1 MQKSDSYELD
11 PNFAVVCSFLERFG
25 HHFGEEHR
33 NVATD
38 DLKAFLEDENV
49 GQENVFIKLH
59 RRLLRGIGNTVKAER
74 FAKDLMKFAEDFPE
88 RDDMLIQSAGYN
100 YGKIPVAAKLRIFK
114 NLLEDQFEFNDRFNQ
129 RVNEDLESSGDIRHT
144 PLGHDKLGR
153 AYWCL
158 LDKTGRLL
166 LYRSLRNEI
175 TQEETWALVCS
186 DVSEFGGFIDL
197 LEDGSTLEKNDDPSI
212 DGSTSIPLHT
222 PIKVSASDL
231 TAANS
236 ADCAQALFFNSPRF
250 FKPPKL
256 RSKQHI
262 HQEEKK
268 YDMPHCS
275 VKLERLDKKTLRKY
289 CRKSK
294 GAWKQSGK
302 EQEQDKLV
310 ESEGVK
316 TNAAGDASD
325 GMVNNGGVKPL
336 DEVIC
341 DMGGASNGIVKG
353 GIDASGDVISDVVVK
368 GGESASKETIA
379 YESICARD
387 HLKATDKVVGDDV
400 EEIKDLTDNAEENN
414 SATISDIS
422 TSKSVESKV
431 VSNADDLKINCAGD
445 ASSLDVC
452 STKTAYISVI
462 DKGDLCSVITV
473 SNDNLTTNRTVS
485 ESGMEKSWAATNNA
499 FTKNQGK
506 EHSVNSSLKEN
517 VKSQDTDK
525 EKKSE
530 SGSCE
535 KAFIDVIQELQSLQ
549 GSVGISDDRNE
560 NVTSPKNN
568 KCSSKAINQDIE
580 KTKSKAEKDDIEA
593 EGEEKVID
601 ETLKELMELEEIISQ
616 SSPMS
621 PMSDIRKG
629 NMIAMS
635 RPFDNTK
642 DKPDNVVLANEVQ
655 NLLDTPEDASGKD
668 TLKVDKDRDSHIFLT
683 ERETK
688 NGALGP
694 GEDKLEEE
702 RSENI
707 QTQDNMKSYISKQGE
722 TCNQSIDGIEE
733 PTENIEMEDIVNN
746 QSNTCDNADRDCP
759 GDESRSELEKGADL
773 LKNSS
778 GQKHTMEADKSEST
792 VEADDKINAVA
803 DEKNNDL
810 LKKVEEGSKLS
821 KTAKKEEDD
830 KVYNQKCCESITKD
844 IKTKM
849 EVAISPSQTIKTENV
864 HCKLEKKPIIA
875 DLNIRNKQ
883 ISDLKN
889 MYLQKLEVINVKNI
903 KENDVKCE
911 KPTFANNGKVKPDD
925 SKEKIG
931 ITSIYTKD
939 EIGDEIMLDD
949 GEIVKIERVSSDT
962 ESEEET
968 KTVKHRDVTDMN
980 EMKNLYM
987 QSDNA
992 ETPVEVKGDNAE
1004 NKNILELKNPYME
1017 IVKSG
1022 ELDTGIKKKT
1032 LSPLSKNLAK
1042 MALRTTSDKKALTS
1056 KQSWKCRTLGDLLR
1070 EKQLNE
1076 TVIPVKQL
1084 TKSKCSESKL
1094 NHSSLPVYS
1103 TAAPGCTTTSLLN
1116 NSKQMSPQTM
1126 KSGDSGTIL
1135 LSPLHASST
1144 LKILSSQCASASP
1157 TAPIIT
1163 CPPALITS
1171 MSSSSPSFTINSSR
1185 QTLIIAP
1192 RPSSVPYSIAVG
1204 SSRLSGT
1211 SVSVTST
1218 SSSSSV
1224 SSVAASSSP
1233 VIFLPLPQNTVSFAN
1248 ALKQQTCPT
1257 QLSMRFPV
1265 STSLIRPS
1273 SNTTMKAGTIKT
1285 SLTEPHILVP
1295 LFGSSPAS
1303 SAQPATL
1310 KQGNNVFRY
1319 DIQSKMLV
1327 PLVDD
1332 KKTFANAGVEN
1343 RPCVSLITNNLMPNQ
1358 SLQIGP
1364 KPQSQRIP
1372 FKPEISMIDGKNK
1385 KNDVTLGVKMENSA
1399 IKKQL
1404 TSTQTTVNDNP
1415 CTVRK
1420 KTVVI
1425 GKDGVHYDKETG
1437 KPFQYS
1443 DSNGQVLGVLL
1454 YCGMDGKFYDRKTGI
1469 EFKVPGVLKFVNHRP
1484 GATFFIRTNTP
1495 VGGVKGKLLN
1505 ALSSKKKKSFVKKH
1519 ARDKKESQK
1528 PKPKKSNKKG
1538 KKQKGKG
1545 GTPSTSESD
1554 SEFEKMLESDSE
1566 KSENDNDDD
1575 VDEDRY
1581 MKLSRRV
1588 RGAKGNRNDSPV
1600 SVECDRDGKNRASPE
1615 TSGSEAEENLD
1626 DGEPIVLGRNARR
1639 AAAMNRVNYAEKD
1652 VNSADDDEEEEEEEE
1667 EDIDDTDLCKVC
1679 ASAAMPHTILLC
1691 DGCDS
1696 AYHMTCLSPPLSL
1709 VPLEDWYCPVC
1720 EHKKLI
1726 EALRAKLIVARKRR
1740 NRYNAKTR
1748 KHSWEISV
1756 ESFSIS
1762 RDNIVGAEG
1771 RATRRKTVN
1780 YSERQYDDI
1789 VKKAV
1794 KDFNNEDASKDR
1806 KRKSKEESNSDTDR
1820 HTSKDGSSSD
1830 TEEEESGQLRQNRD
1844 RLVLKLKKHVK
1855 QNKRKSNEPQGEK
1868 KATRRSE
1875 SKGKKRRKL
1884 TGLSDHESSSESDFK
1899 CSDGESESDDSGKN
1913 DGSENAEQ
1921 VGEIY
1926 YTSSG
1931 RRTKNV
1937 SYT

>member
-445 ASSLDVC
+445 ASSLD
-452 STKTAYISVI
+452 
-462 DKGDLCSVITV
+462 
-473 SNDNLTTNRTVS
+473 
-485 ESGMEKSWAATNNA
+485 
-499 FTKNQGK
+499 
-506 EHSVNSSLKEN
+506 
-517 VKSQDTDK
+517 
-525 EKKSE
+525 
-530 SGSCE
+530 
-535 KAFIDVIQELQSLQ
+535 ELQSLQ

-992 ETPVEVKGDNAE
+992 ETPVEVKG
-1004 NKNILELKNPYME
+1004 
-1017 IVKSG
+1017 
-1022 ELDTGIKKKT
+1022 
-1032 LSPLSKNLAK
+1032 
-1042 MALRTTSDKKALTS
+1042 
-1056 KQSWKCRTLGDLLR
+1056 
-1070 EKQLNE
+1070 
-1076 TVIPVKQL
+1076 
-1084 TKSKCSESKL
+1084 
-1094 NHSSLPVYS
+1094 
-1103 TAAPGCTTTSLLN
+1103 
-1116 NSKQMSPQTM
+1116 
-1126 KSGDSGTIL
+1126 
-1135 LSPLHASST
+1135 
-1144 LKILSSQCASASP
+1144 
-1157 TAPIIT
+1157 
-1163 CPPALITS
+1163 
-1171 MSSSSPSFTINSSR
+1171 
-1185 QTLIIAP
+1185 
-1192 RPSSVPYSIAVG
+1192 
-1204 SSRLSGT
+1204 
-1211 SVSVTST
+1211 
-1218 SSSSSV
+1218 
-1224 SSVAASSSP
+1224 
-1233 VIFLPLPQNTVSFAN
+1233 
-1248 ALKQQTCPT
+1248 
-1257 QLSMRFPV
+1257 
-1265 STSLIRPS
+1265 
-1273 SNTTMKAGTIKT
+1273 
-1285 SLTEPHILVP
+1285 
-1295 LFGSSPAS
+1295 
-1303 SAQPATL
+1303 
-1310 KQGNNVFRY
+1310 
-1319 DIQSKMLV
+1319 
-1327 PLVDD
+1327 
-1332 KKTFANAGVEN
+1332 
-1343 RPCVSLITNNLMPNQ
+1343 
-1358 SLQIGP
+1358 
-1364 KPQSQRIP
+1364 
-1372 FKPEISMIDGKNK
+1372 
-1385 KNDVTLGVKMENSA
+1385 
-1399 IKKQL
+1399 
-1404 TSTQTTVNDNP
+1404 
-1415 CTVRK
+1415 
-1420 KTVVI
+1420 
-1425 GKDGVHYDKETG
+1425 
-1437 KPFQYS
+1437 
-1443 DSNGQVLGVLL
+1443 
-1454 YCGMDGKFYDRKTGI
+1454 
-1469 EFKVPGVLKFVNHRP
+1469 VLKFVNHRP

-1495 VGGVKGKLLN
+1495 
-1505 ALSSKKKKSFVKKH
+1505 KKKSFVKKH

-1709 VPLEDWYCPVC
+1709 VPLEDWYCP
-1720 EHKKLI
+1720 
-1726 EALRAKLIVARKRR
+1726 
-1740 NRYNAKTR
+1740 
-1748 KHSWEISV
+1748 
-1756 ESFSIS
+1756 
-1762 RDNIVGAEG
+1762 G